1 MLKKTARTFECA
13 KLILKSTDTF
23 ILVNKV
29 GEKVRALRIAMNYPL
44 LRIVET
50 MRWRHN
56 GRRCQCLFFDFFDSK
71 VRRQLK
77 SFEMFNRIFQVLNLI
92 DLALSDVLLE
102 PFLSI
107 LNNSECVFK
116 GKCRRVSFWHLVK
129 REYLEVICCISQSYR
144 FYTSPQIIGI
154 CNG

>member
-1 MLKKTARTFECA
+1 MVLENGYFKLLFKVGDLMFEAYIFIHRDFMLKKAARTFECA
-13 KLILKSTDTF
+13 KLILKSTNTF

-29 GEKVRALRIAMNYPL
+29 GEKVRALRIAMNNPL

-77 SFEMFNRIFQVLNLI
+77 SFEMFNRIF
-92 DLALSDVLLE
+92 
-102 PFLSI
+102 
-107 LNNSECVFK
+107 
-116 GKCRRVSFWHLVK
+116 
-129 REYLEVICCISQSYR
+129 
-144 FYTSPQIIGI
+144 
-154 CNG
+154 